1 MDINQ
6 NPPTHQPPFSL
17 TTPTKLTY
25 LCSVLDCF
33 FGLLGYEDKK
43 RDDTVFKGGEK

>member
-1 MDINQ
+1 V
-6 NPPTHQPPFSL
+6 FGFGL
-17 TTPTKLTY
+17 
-25 LCSVLDCF
+25 F

>member
-1 MDINQ
+1 MDLPQ
-6 NPPTHQPPFSL
+6 NPSTYQLLPRPV
-17 TTPTKLTY
+17 TPTKLTY